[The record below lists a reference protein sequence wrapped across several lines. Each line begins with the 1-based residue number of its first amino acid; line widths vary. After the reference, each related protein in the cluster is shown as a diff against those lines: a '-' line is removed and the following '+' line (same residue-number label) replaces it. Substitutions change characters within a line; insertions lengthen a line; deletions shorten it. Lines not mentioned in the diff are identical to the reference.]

1 MSEVDVVLH
10 EHATVVNNSSSTASD
25 ADTNGVAAAAAKSSA
40 GASAMVPASHA
51 DRPDCYYFMSNLCKK
66 ADACEF
72 RHAPMAR
79 YATVLCKFWA
89 AGACKKPTCEF
100 LHTAHATHAGHSSA
114 SSTASGFASPHD
126 QRSVTPCYWLTQPS
140 GCTKGSAC
148 PYLHPRTASKRLARN
163 DDDGDDTNDTN
174 TNNTDTRTA
183 NNSSSGSSVTW
194 RAGVPSVLSS
204 GAVLGAAPAKR
215 VADLDSKSNSQAQ
228 SILSRVSLSAN
239 SNAPVTF
246 SRKAPT
252 NNNHNNSSSNKS
264 DGVVGGG
271 DLRALIKRAKQVD
284 EPATQANF
292 VKKFV
297 DTPAAAA
304 ATPAATTPAG
314 DSSALSD
321 IEALKAK
328 NKRKFG
334 GGVAAEP
341 PSATTSVKPTAADT
355 TAAAVAAPPPT
366 TAAAAS
372 TSGEAAAGKKA
383 KVQVETVLEDLDA
396 DLAALDELLA

>member
-10 EHATVVNNSSSTASD
+10 EHARDDDNSSSTAPD
-25 ADTNGVAAAAAKSSA
+25 AAKSSA
-40 GASAMVPASHA
+40 GASVSVPASHA

-100 LHTAHATHAGHSSA
+100 LHTAHAAHAGHTSA
-114 SSTASGFASPHD
+114 SSNASGFASPHD

-140 GCTKGSAC
+140 GCSKGSAC
-148 PYLHPRTASKRLARN
+148 PYLHPRTASKRLARGH
-163 DDDGDDTNDTN
+163 DDDDD
-174 TNNTDTRTA
+174 NNADTRTA
-183 NNSSSGSSVTW
+183 NNSSSSVTW

-246 SRKAPT
+246 SRKAPA
-252 NNNHNNSSSNKS
+252 NNNNNNNNTKS

-304 ATPAATTPAG
+304 TPAATTPAA

-334 GGVAAEP
+334 VEP
-341 PSATTSVKPTAADT
+341 ASATSVKPTAAET
-355 TAAAVAAPPPT
+355 VAAAVVAPPPT
-366 TAAAAS
+366 TAAAAT

-383 KVQVETVLEDLDA
+383 KVQVDSALEDLDA
-396 DLAALDELLA
+396 ELAALDELLA